1 MVREGR
7 VGTLHGMREP
17 RHLEVTDLAL
27 RLADLVYQ
35 LTKGFPPDERFGL
48 VAQMRRAAVS
58 VGSNIAEGCGRS
70 TDRAFVNFIENALGS
85 VLELDYQAQVA
96 MRLGHGDAVL
106 ILKLRAAA
114 DQLKRMLA
122 SLSAAI
128 RRKTSV
134 VAVRQ
139 RAAPAAP

>member
-1 MVREGR
+1 
-7 VGTLHGMREP
+7 MREP

-96 MRLGHGDAVL
+96 VRLGHGDAVL
-106 ILKLRAAA
+106 ILELRAAA

-128 RRKTSV
+128 RRKKSV